1 MTPLSIAALCVGS
14 KEHSLPHTVFSSG
27 FSLASDRLSVKFQ
40 LDRSRTIQA
49 FFLTEIALNSY
60 HLQMELTIPTPPT
73 FNFQRTVISHGWY
86 GLLPFEFDRDK
97 WKLTRV
103 LDRGSKTPV
112 TVSLT
117 GTKRSVRIKTD
128 AVLTQ
133 KDSENVLTD
142 IRHILRLDDNLEQFY
157 LTTKSDSDFGWIATQ
172 GAGRLLRSP
181 TVFED
186 LVKMICTTNCSWALT
201 EKMVTGLVE
210 KLGRETKDGR
220 KTFPSAEAMARM
232 PLSFF
237 VNEVRAGY
245 RADYLKEL
253 ANRVASG
260 ELNVEAWL
268 KSDLPTAELA
278 NEIKGVKGVGNYAAE
293 NLLKLLG
300 RYDGLALDSWTRAKF
315 FQVRNKGRKTTD
327 KRIARYYS
335 RFNEWRGLAL
345 WCDVT
350 RDWLE

>member
-1 MTPLSIAALCVGS
+1 
-14 KEHSLPHTVFSSG
+14 
-27 FSLASDRLSVKFQ
+27 
-40 LDRSRTIQA
+40 
-49 FFLTEIALNSY
+49 
-60 HLQMELTIPTPPT
+60 MELTIPTPPT

-86 GLLPFEFDRDK
+86 GLLPFEFDRKK

-103 LDRGSKTPV
+103 LERGSKTPV

-117 GTKRSVRIKTD
+117 GTKRSVRINTGAALTPKD
-128 AVLTQ
+128 AE
-133 KDSENVLTD
+133 KILTD

-157 LTTKSDSDFGWIATQ
+157 STTKGDTDFGWIAAQ

-201 EKMVTGLVE
+201 EKMVTGLVD
-210 KLGRETKDGR
+210 KLGREAKDGR
-220 KTFPSAEAMARM
+220 KTFPSADEMAKM

-237 VNEVRAGY
+237 VTEVRAGY
-245 RADYLKEL
+245 RAEYLKEL

-260 ELNVEAWL
+260 ELNVESWL
-268 KSDLPTAELA
+268 KSDLSTAELA
-278 NEIKGVKGVGNYAAE
+278 KEIKGVKGVGNYAAE